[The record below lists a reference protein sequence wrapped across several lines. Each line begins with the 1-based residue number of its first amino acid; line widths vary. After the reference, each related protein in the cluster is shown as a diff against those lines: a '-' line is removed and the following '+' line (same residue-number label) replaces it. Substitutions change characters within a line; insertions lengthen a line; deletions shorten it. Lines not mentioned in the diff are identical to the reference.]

1 MRAPPAQFWHEEREA
16 WFSDCLFRPYVRQ
29 GDDVEYDDTVVA
41 HFKPLFDSSSEVEM
55 PIYIIDGA
63 PPR

>member
-16 WFSDCLFRPYVRQ
+16 WFSDCLFRTYVRQ

-41 HFKPLFDSSSEVEM
+41 HFKPLFDSSSKVEM